1 MDFSARFSL
10 RRNRAFFCFPRGAGA
25 NQDKPEGG
33 RFWKSFAFPEHKLC
47 CQRRVR
53 RCRKPKN
60 PDVRRHPKPMPSPVL
75 TTKVAVLEGQARS
88 RFGIFWHSK
97 KIFKIHASAKI
108 VETK

>member
-10 RRNRAFFCFPRGAGA
+10 RRNRAFFWFSRGGGA

-53 RCRKPKN
+53 RCRKTKN

-75 TTKVAVLEGQARS
+75 KTKVAVLEGQARS
-88 RFGIFWHSK
+88 RFGIFFAFEENFQNSC
-97 KIFKIHASAKI
+97 FC
-108 VETK
+108 